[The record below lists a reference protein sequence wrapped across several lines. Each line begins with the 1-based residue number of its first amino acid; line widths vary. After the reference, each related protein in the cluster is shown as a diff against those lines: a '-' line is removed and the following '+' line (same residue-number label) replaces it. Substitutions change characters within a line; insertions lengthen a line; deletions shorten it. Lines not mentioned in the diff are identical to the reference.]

1 MSFAG
6 LADCLLLRK
15 TRLYKAIVQR
25 TRSLFNVQYSM
36 FNVQC
41 PTFNVQCPT
50 FNVQCPTFN
59 VLLLLLAA
67 ATTAS
72 CQKEL
77 VYPEPVLKGSLTAR
91 FDWADVPEASPGKM
105 SLMVFADGSQPVE
118 FQFRGKEGGD
128 VDLAEGEYQFIGY
141 NGDTEMAVRGMTWG
155 GFEVYSQE
163 TDLNAYS
170 RMFATTRNVPRTK
183 GTEEQLVIYEADELW
198 TGVKESVSVNMATL
212 GQTVTIPMEA
222 TTCVYNF
229 VIRNIDNFIY
239 VRDITATLSGMSGS
253 WFPALH
259 SPSDTHCIIPFHM
272 EKDETELVIRGG
284 VRTFGHCPDYE
295 EGIYSEHFLV
305 VYAEM
310 IDGTKYYYSIDV
322 TEQMHEA
329 EHLIGGETEIPIEI
343 GSLPLPKPLVNG
355 SGFQPDVTVW
365 NEVNIPIDL

>member
-15 TRLYKAIVQR
+15 ARLYKGIVQR
-25 TRSLFNVQYSM
+25 TRSL

-50 FNVQCPTFN
+50 FNVQCSMFN
-59 VLLLLLAA
+59 MLLLLAA

-155 GFEVYSQE
+155 EFEVYSQE

-183 GTEEQLVIYEADELW
+183 GTEEQLVIYEPDELW
-198 TGVKESVSVNMATL
+198 TGVKESAVAVNLATL

-239 VRDITATLSGMSGS
+239 VRDITATLTGMSGS

-272 EKDETELVIRGG
+272 EKDDTELVIRGG

-305 VYAEM
+305 IYAEM